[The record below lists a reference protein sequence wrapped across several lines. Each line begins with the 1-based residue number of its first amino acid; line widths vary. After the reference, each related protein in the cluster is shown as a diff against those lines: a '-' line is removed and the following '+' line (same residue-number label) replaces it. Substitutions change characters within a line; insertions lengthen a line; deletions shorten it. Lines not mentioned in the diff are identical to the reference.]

1 MCVCETCQRETAL
14 NLIDK
19 DKFLVIR
26 DLDIWGQ
33 PSFLVYQDRLH
44 RCRHCGHRQS
54 LIPSFKRRDV
64 KYTYRFEELVL
75 TSMIKS
81 TAEDVAKQLGI
92 SAETVERIVKNRI
105 ADAKA
110 KKIDPQR
117 VIKNIGIDEI
127 SLRKGHKAYAT
138 ILTDLTDPSRPAVL
152 AVAKGRDEAA
162 AKECL
167 EVMSPE
173 QRAAVAT
180 HSSDMGP
187 AYLAACRTLL
197 KSSQSVIDRFHV
209 AKKLGEVTDALRK
222 KNYRAYQRSLSRK
235 ERKHLRSLMHDFRRR
250 PEDLKP
256 EQKQELEVLF
266 NRVPVLGQ
274 IYHQRWEVTAIF
286 DTAKDRTTAEKQLRD
301 WIATAQTT
309 DLDWQPFITML
320 ENHWDGILAYF
331 DEGRSSGPVEGLNTK
346 LRVITRRSYGIKS
359 VSTLWTRV
367 LLDVNWAAKKM
378 GATIDDIRQLVGR
391 IQAHFAGCY
400 T

>member
-1 MCVCETCQRETAL
+1 MDGLMPAISVEIVIDVPDGITIGEYERIAHGHSFHVSWEFPGMCVCETCKRETAL

-26 DLDIWGQ
+26 DLEIWGQ
-33 PSFLVYQDRLH
+33 PSFFVYQDRLH

-54 LIPSFKRRDV
+54 LMPSFKRRDV

-81 TAEDVAKQLGI
+81 TPEDVAKQLGI
-92 SAETVERIVKNRI
+92 SADTVERIVKNRI

-110 KKIDPQR
+110 KKIEPHR

-138 ILTDLTDPSRPAVL
+138 ILTDLSDPSKPEVL

-180 HSSDMGP
+180 HSTDMGP

-197 KSSQSVIDRFHV
+197 KNSQSVIDRFHV

-222 KNYRAYQRSLSRK
+222 KTTEPTNAACP
-235 ERKHLRSLMHDFRRR
+235 ER
-250 PEDLKP
+250 
-256 EQKQELEVLF
+256 
-266 NRVPVLGQ
+266 N
-274 IYHQRWEVTAIF
+274 A
-286 DTAKDRTTAEKQLRD
+286 
-301 WIATAQTT
+301 
-309 DLDWQPFITML
+309 
-320 ENHWDGILAYF
+320 
-331 DEGRSSGPVEGLNTK
+331 
-346 LRVITRRSYGIKS
+346 S
-359 VSTLWTRV
+359 VCVR
-367 LLDVNWAAKKM
+367 
-378 GATIDDIRQLVGR
+378 
-391 IQAHFAGCY
+391 
-400 T
+400 